1 LTFIKPQAELTT
13 KETKRLKQIFGQN
26 ILREWI
32 KNTEEMVK
40 IGIYSIIIVA
50 FGWVA
55 ISVTSEIPQ
64 NLISPARFEIKIQ
77 NDQTDEL
84 LEITHSLEDA
94 LTYLK
99 QYGTFHNDLFV
110 YDSNGELVADSTANN

>member
-1 LTFIKPQAELTT
+1 M
-13 KETKRLKQIFGQN
+13 
-26 ILREWI
+26 
-32 KNTEEMVK
+32 KNTEEMKK
-40 IGIYSIIIVA
+40 IAIYSIIIVV

-77 NDQTDEL
+77 NDQTNEV

-94 LTYLK
+94 LAYLK

-110 YDSNGELVADSTANN
+110 YDSSGELVADSTANN

>member
-1 LTFIKPQAELTT
+1 
-13 KETKRLKQIFGQN
+13 
-26 ILREWI
+26 
-32 KNTEEMVK
+32 MVK